1 MGLGDLLYK
10 NEEERPSLG
19 LGDALF
25 GEDTKNIQAGLRPPT
40 VAKAE
45 ALPGSSEDLL
55 DLATNPSRA
64 FELMTGLGNA
74 PVMPEPRTLGRTIRE
89 VAKAVP
95 YGVVQAV
102 RGALSPAMSVL
113 EGGVSGREIFP
124 VSKTLGEA
132 AQYWKPDL
140 GTIPNAEIVPGET
153 GWPTLKATRADVGEI
168 FGETMAGLGSVI
180 APIRAAVT
188 AGKLVSE
195 IPAIVKAAG
204 PVYRDIMAGMIAGGL
219 TGEGQVDQTL
229 ENAALFAMFE
239 GLPHLKDIPRS
250 VMDSNIYRKATIKER
265 GMMLQNLDDVI
276 RNNPDMS
283 QGEILRRWPNL
294 QKEAMAARNV
304 GEGISATETGGLGD
318 MIFKETGQP
327 RGVLPEPV
335 EPTLTRGEFPGR
347 IAGENVPFSPEMARR
362 MQIPPGLPPGQ
373 GFELN
378 PPRHPDIEGPPYEPN
393 VIEQGGPFYPP
404 ALPQGPPPGPPPAG
418 LGFNVET
425 GPPPPALSTIAGED
439 RLPSPAPPPLERRQ
453 NLDLRQ
459 RVDQMTPEEMQKELL
474 IDRLTGLPN
483 RRALEEAEPGV
494 FKGVVDVDNL
504 KWINDNFGHQ
514 AGDELLRT
522 VGKALADQTDQ
533 TFAAFHISGD
543 EFIVQGA
550 DPVDIETRL
559 AKATEALKNVS
570 LKYTAPDGTVHEL
583 QGIGLSYGKGA
594 DLATAE
600 KGLQENKK
608 AREISGERA
617 GRAEKP
623 ARVVQIPAQG
633 GEVGGKAKHP
643 WEMTKNEYA
652 GPKRFVSKTSDQASP
667 AWVAKSWNHY
677 TEVKKALSEGKPVPP
692 EVLAEYPELKP
703 KAGPAKIPP
712 MSLKK
717 GPGDISAEIPQE
729 PGSGKQL
736 YRARGLEDA
745 RQMRQEEPEGSLAN
759 YDNQSKGEWL
769 RGQAPP
775 KDGKLT
781 LYRATPKGEE
791 IKPGDYVTNSLQYAK
806 DHIKNNLGNKGKIS
820 KIEATLDDIYPADGP
835 GEFWYAPKNIE
846 SLPNRSTPMP
856 EGGEFKVKPPKKL
869 YRGEFEQEDG
879 SFGFGT
885 FSLGKGIYSTFTKEY
900 AKKYGEVKELSP
912 EQAFPRNPLVLKP
925 HGDPRGAFT
934 DWLLKESGYQNI
946 REFNKK
952 YPDPGEFVRSK
963 GYDGVIIGDE
973 IVKYSIKEQLPNR
986 STPPGE
992 GGEVSKKPATESP
1005 TSGKTVSPEFG
1016 GTEVPKDDT
1025 TYLHAGL
1032 SPQEALKNLREHL
1045 PITKEHEVLFE
1056 RLYSNPWYMA
1066 KSHPEAK
1073 PTVDVQ
1079 LRRDENR
1086 RQYYTNTLRKAEPFF
1101 ELKGKDLENL
1111 EKKIIEWDAQG
1122 KDISGDPA
1130 ALAASGLNPQQIEA
1144 YKAVR
1149 KVLNQVNA
1157 DFRTTLIDA
1166 QLVKY
1171 RSEPFYQDL
1180 KKYVHEKTEPPQ
1192 KVKDDPDFQKALNAL
1207 DKPIAKINE
1216 LRNEMGKIK
1225 GYFPREREPGNYAV
1239 SAKDAAGNLFSYEQT
1254 KTIAGAKTLIE
1265 KHQKSGLT
1273 ATFKEVTKT
1282 PESVFQGIDA
1292 ISLDRFLSQAIDKIK
1307 SGGGEKAALAD
1318 ELQSAV
1324 LDAMVESL
1332 KARGWTK
1339 HGIERNATVIKGYK
1353 ETELQDVLNQ
1363 YLAGYAGWKTKYIAS
1378 YEFAEE
1384 LAKLNKSNPQVFDYF
1399 SKYAKDAL
1407 RNSETIDQITGKIR
1421 GLAFTYFLMG
1431 NLKQVALQMS
1441 QGLTTV
1447 LPQAR
1452 KIKTFPEKDLTK
1464 AMKDVVAKGGMSAE
1478 EAKMIQVAK
1487 DKGIIDDPYVQEV
1500 TARMEGGMSPAMR
1513 KAAQI
1518 LNLPISGMEKY
1529 NRAYTILASYR
1540 WFRQKGQDPAQAFKS
1555 ARDFVQDV
1563 HWLYGKANLPEFAR
1577 GESPVTRSVGR
1588 AAYTFIPWGHNYL
1601 LSLKEGWQ
1609 REGTK
1614 GKIASLES
1622 LAWMWLLA
1630 GPLAIPFLG
1639 DLMDLAE
1646 KIYHR
1651 PLRKDA
1657 INFLKDKTGTMS
1669 SFFTHG
1675 LAGLMGTDISGSMK
1689 IGLPGYSLLSG
1700 KDTDIGENLFGVFTS
1715 IGKGLGRGAKLMS
1728 EGDISRAIE
1737 EMSPTFLKNPQ
1748 TAIREYTQGRSTWKG
1763 KPIFDLSGEKTKQDR
1778 ITLREAITK
1787 ATGFNPQRRGESNL
1801 KYQSYANMSRMTQ
1814 DKADKLADRFVK
1826 YHLDKD
1832 SEGKK
1837 GVINDLRNFN
1847 KEMRDKNMPEFQIG
1861 PQFKAKIRQRMQP
1874 SKRQIRFNRESD

>member
-1 MGLGDLLYK
+1 MGLGDLIYGS
-10 NEEERPSLG
+10 EESRASLG
-19 LGDALF
+19 LGDAIF
-25 GEDTKNIQAGLRPPT
+25 GEDTSIQTGPRPRPAPQTGPQPGINEGEFQSWYQAHASRLGLNPNPDDPRHQYDYRAAFQAGASPGADGHWPSQF
-40 VAKAE
+40 KAPGHPNRYVNGVDTITGKF
-45 ALPGSSEDLL
+45 AQPGSSEDLL
-55 DLATNPSRA
+55 DLATNPNRA

-74 PVMPEPRTLGRTIRE
+74 QVMPEPRTIGRTIRE

-95 YGVVQAV
+95 YGAVQGI
-102 RGALSPAMSVL
+102 RGVTSLL
-113 EGGVSGREIFP
+113 EPIINPPSSTVKFP
-124 VSKTLGEA
+124 VQETLGEA

-140 GTIPNAEIVPGET
+140 GTMPNAEIVPSET
-153 GWPTLKATRADVGEI
+153 GWPTLKATRADVGEL

-195 IPAIVKAAG
+195 IPAIIQAAK
-204 PVYRDIMAGMIAGGL
+204 PVYRNIMAGMIAGGL

-250 VMDSNIYRKATIKER
+250 IMDSNIYRKATIKER
-265 GMMLQNLDDVI
+265 GLMLQNLDEVI

-294 QKEAMAARNV
+294 QKEALGRRNV
-304 GEGISATETGGLGD
+304 GEGAPVSETSGLGD
-318 MIFKETGQP
+318 IVYQEGQTP
-327 RGVLPEPV
+327 SL
-335 EPTLTRGEFPGR
+335 
-347 IAGENVPFSPEMARR
+347 A
-362 MQIPPGLPPGQ
+362 LPPGQ
-373 GFELN
+373 GFELIN
-378 PPRHPDIEGPPYEPN
+378 KPETKLRKGWQAGESTSTPD
-393 VIEQGGPFYPP
+393 VFYKVGKQF
-404 ALPQGPPPGPPPAG
+404 LTPQEMEVSKSEGPPPGPPPAG
-418 LGFNVET
+418 LGLP
-425 GPPPPALSTIAGED
+425 GIPGQPPPAFSPIAGEA
-439 RLPSPAPPPLERRQ
+439 PTISPAPLPLERRQ

-483 RRALEEAEPGV
+483 KRALQEVEPGA

-514 AGDELLRT
+514 AGDELLKT

-543 EFIVQGA
+543 EFIVQGN
-550 DPVDIETRL
+550 DLTDIETRL
-559 AKATEALKNVS
+559 AKATEALKNTS
-570 LKYTAPDGTVHEL
+570 LKYTAPDGTIHEL
-583 QGIGLSYGKGA
+583 NGIGLSYGKGA

-600 KGLQENKK
+600 KGLQESKT
-608 AREISGERA
+608 ARQISGERA
-617 GRAEKP
+617 GRGQKP
-623 ARVVQIPAQG
+623 AGVVQIPAQG
-633 GEVGGKAKHP
+633 REVGGTAKQP
-643 WEMTKNEYA
+643 WEMTRREFTGKATADTYGGTKKALENLHER
-652 GPKRFVSKTSDQASP
+652 K
-667 AWVAKSWNHY
+667 
-677 TEVKKALSEGKPVPP
+677 VKEALSEGKTVPAN
-692 EVLAEYPELKP
+692 VLADYPELKP
-703 KAGPAKIPP
+703 KAEPVKIPP

-717 GPGDISAEIPQE
+717 GPGEIPAKNASLPE
-729 PGSGKQL
+729 AGKEQV

-745 RQMRQEEPEGSLAN
+745 RKMRQEEPEGTLVN
-759 YDNQSKGEWL
+759 YEPREQKEWL
-769 RGQAPP
+769 RGQTPP
-775 KDGKLT
+775 QDGRLT
-781 LYRATPKGEE
+781 LYRATPTGEE

-835 GEFWYAPKNIE
+835 GEFWYAPKSVE
-846 SLPNRSTPMP
+846 SLPDRSTP
-856 EGGEFKVKPPKKL
+856 L
-869 YRGEFEQEDG
+869 
-879 SFGFGT
+879 
-885 FSLGKGIYSTFTKEY
+885 
-900 AKKYGEVKELSP
+900 
-912 EQAFPRNPLVLKP
+912 
-925 HGDPRGAFT
+925 
-934 DWLLKESGYQNI
+934 
-946 REFNKK
+946 
-952 YPDPGEFVRSK
+952 
-963 GYDGVIIGDE
+963 
-973 IVKYSIKEQLPNR
+973 
-986 STPPGE
+986 GE
-992 GGEVSKKPATESP
+992 GGGVSKESP
-1005 TSGKTVSPEFG
+1005 TSGKAISPEFG
-1016 GTEVPKDDT
+1016 GDEVPKDDT

-1066 KSHPEAK
+1066 KKHPEAK

-1086 RQYYTNTLRKAEPFF
+1086 RQYYTGTLRKAEPFF
-1101 ELKGKDLENL
+1101 ELKGRDLDAL

-1144 YKAVR
+1144 YKAAR

-1171 RSEPFYQDL
+1171 RNESFYQDL
-1180 KKYVHEKTEPPQ
+1180 KKYTHEKVEPPQ
-1192 KVKDDPDFQKALNAL
+1192 NVKDNPDFQKALDAL

-1239 SAKDAAGNLFSYEQT
+1239 SAKDADGNLVSYEQT
-1254 KTIAGAKTLIE
+1254 KTIAGAKGLIE
-1265 KHQKSGLT
+1265 KHQKAGLT
-1273 ATFKEVTKT
+1273 ADYKEVTRT

-1318 ELQSAV
+1318 ELQTAV
-1324 LDAMVESL
+1324 LEAMVESL

-1339 HGIERNATVIKGYK
+1339 HGIERKAAVIKGYK
-1353 ETELQDVLNQ
+1353 ETDLQGVLNQ

-1384 LAKLNKSNPQVFDYF
+1384 LGKLHKSNPQVFDYF

-1407 RNSETIDQITGKIR
+1407 RNSETIDQLTGKVR
-1421 GLAFTYFLMG
+1421 GIAFTYFLMG
-1431 NLKQVALQMS
+1431 NLKQVALQMT

-1452 KIKTFPEKDLTK
+1452 KIKTFPEKDLLK
-1464 AMKDVVAKGGMSAE
+1464 AQKDVVTRGGMTPE
-1478 EAKMIQVAK
+1478 EVKMIQVAK

-1529 NRAYTILASYR
+1529 NRAYTMLASYR
-1540 WFRQKGQDPAQAFKS
+1540 WFREKGQGTAEAFKS

-1609 REGTK
+1609 RGGTK

-1657 INFLKDKTGTMS
+1657 INFLKGNAGSMS
-1669 SFFTHG
+1669 PFFTHG

-1748 TAIREYTQGRSTWKG
+1748 TAIREYMQGRSTWKG
-1763 KPIFDLSGEKTKQDR
+1763 KPIFDLLEGKPKQDK

-1787 ATGFNPQRRGESNL
+1787 ATGFNPQRRGESNI
-1801 KYQSYANMSRMTQ
+1801 KYQSYANMSRMVQEKT
-1814 DKADKLADRFVK
+1814 DNLADRFVK
-1826 YHLDKD
+1826 YQLDKD

-1837 GVINDLRNFN
+1837 GVLNDLRKFN
-1847 KEMRDKNMPEFQIG
+1847 EEMRDKNMPEFQIG
-1861 PQFKAKIRQRMQP
+1861 SQFKAKITQRLRP
-1874 SKRQIRFNRESD
+1874 SKRQMRFNRED